1 MGLTKMA
8 LQRPIFILMLMLVA
22 FLIGGMSYVTMR
34 KEANPEV
41 NFGTVSVITPYPGAG
56 PDDVNELI
64 SRKVEEAVASA
75 NGVRDIISTS
85 QEGLSI
91 VTVQLELGVNADTAM
106 NDVRAKVD
114 SIVNS
119 LPRDALKPQ
128 VTKFDNA
135 SAPLLTLVFS
145 SPERSSRDLRDL
157 VDRQFRDRF
166 AQIPGVAGANVQGGD
181 VREIQV
187 QVKKDKLLAY
197 GLGIMDIQRAVAAGS
212 VNAPSGRIVAGPQ
225 EYTVRVKN
233 DYQTPEQIKNMII
246 SVSDPTSFGGR
257 PRSVRLE
264 DVASVVDTVQERTTY
279 SRLDGHD
286 TITLAITKSK
296 DGNAIEI
303 QGVALGIVDQIQKQY
318 KDIGIVKTFDQAE
331 DITEQLDDV
340 RFAIFFG
347 VFLVSAIVYIFLH
360 NLRGTIIVAIAIPT
374 SIFASF
380 IAMKLFGFTIN
391 NMSML
396 ALSLAIGVLVDDAIV
411 VLENIFRHLK
421 TGEDPRTAA
430 LNGRNE
436 IGLAALAITMA
447 DVVVFL
453 PIAFMG
459 GIVGQFFKPM
469 ALGFVFA
476 TLFSLFVSFTVTPL
490 LASRW
495 YKAGEDM
502 EHPKGRFAVWFE
514 RNFGKF
520 ERVYGRALEWTL
532 NHRWFVF
539 ISGNA
544 VLLAVFAFIA
554 GSSTAPKPPIGAT
567 GPDADPSKYGFP
579 GAMFGMMPMGL
590 FMFSLLIGVAIIAI
604 HLGLTPKSPRKLT
617 YRWGALG
624 AAVFGTAA
632 LTTAKMAPMP
642 PLVMVIGIFTVI
654 YAVLSIIEKPS
665 RLKYLGFAALFG
677 LWFPVSAGVGYG
689 YGQWKKEGVF
699 KFQFFPELD
708 GGQVT
713 ASIEL
718 PPGSSLAETERAV
731 ARIEKVFDADPDVKY
746 ILSSVGTQG
755 FGGGGTSGS
764 NYAQVVAT
772 LYDKGALLDRLPWKK
787 HTERLRWTRDSNSV
801 AADMTYKI
809 GKVPGVVV
817 KVSANSGFGFGPPV
831 QLSFTSDDRAALVAT
846 VQKIRDGL
854 AAGKIAGVINP
865 DITSKPGKPE
875 LRVIP
880 DRRAL
885 ADQGVDASSV
895 GLAVRTAY
903 QGDDTTKLRVNAREY
918 IVRVMLDPEDRND
931 VNVLNS
937 IPLLFRQGH
946 PIYLSEI
953 SRTDTAPGIDKI
965 TRRNRA
971 EEIQVTA
978 DILPGY
984 ANGTVSAAI
993 DKWIKDEHLVPESVH
1008 LRPLG
1013 QADASSRE
1021 GLPMIIALFMGF
1033 ILVYM
1038 VLASLYNNLLY
1049 PFIIQMAQPQAMVGA
1064 LLALMLTDKAFNL
1077 VGFIGIVTL
1086 VGLVGKNAILLVDY
1100 TNTLRERG
1108 RNRHDAIVEAGPVR
1122 LRPIVMT
1129 TLALILGMTP
1139 VALAIGRGSEFRET
1153 IGIIIIG
1160 GISFSTVLTL
1170 FVIPASYTIF
1180 DDLLL
1185 WLTRKRRV
1193 QAKVEPTEPF
1203 DDETPTGWPDPA
1215 KA

>member
-8 LQRPIFILMLMLVA
+8 LQRPIFILMLMLTA
-22 FLIGGMSYVTMR
+22 FLIGGMSYVGMR
-34 KEANPEV
+34 KELNPEV
-41 NFGTVSVITPYPGAG
+41 NFGVVSVITPYPGAG
-56 PDDVNELI
+56 PDDINELI
-64 SRKVEEAVASA
+64 SRKVEEAVAGV
-75 NGVRDIISTS
+75 NGVRDITSTS
-85 QEGLSI
+85 QEGLSV

-106 NDVRAKVD
+106 NDVRSKVD

-119 LPRDALKPQ
+119 LPKDALKPQ
-128 VTKFDNA
+128 VSKFDN
-135 SAPLLTLVFS
+135 SSQPVLTLAFS
-145 SPERSSRDLRDL
+145 SAKLSSSELRDL

-197 GLGIMDIQRAVAAGS
+197 GLGILDIQRAVAAGS

-233 DYQTPEQIKNMII
+233 DYQTPEQIRDMII
-246 SVSDPTSFGGR
+246 SVTDPNSFGGR

-264 DVASVVDTVQERTTY
+264 DVAEVTDTVQERTAY
-279 SRLDGHD
+279 SRLNGND
-286 TITLAITKSK
+286 TISLAITKSR
-296 DGNAIEI
+296 DGNAVEI
-303 QGVALGIVDQIQKQY
+303 QTAGLQVLDQIKKQY
-318 KDIGIVKTFDQAE
+318 PDITVVKTFDQAE
-331 DITEQLDDV
+331 DIKESLDDV

-347 VFLVSAIVYIFLH
+347 IFLVSAIVYIFLH

-380 IAMKLFGFTIN
+380 IVMKLFGFTIN

-396 ALSLAIGVLVDDAIV
+396 SISLAVGVLVDDAIV

-421 TGEDPRTAA
+421 KGEDPRQAA

-459 GIVGQFFKPM
+459 GIVGQFFKPL

-495 YKAGEDM
+495 YRAGEDM
-502 EHPKGRFAVWFE
+502 EHPKGRFAIWFE
-514 RNFGKF
+514 RNFG
-520 ERVYGRALEWTL
+520 RVEHAYRRSLEWTL

-539 ISGNA
+539 ILGNA
-544 VLLAVFAFIA
+544 ILLAVFMFIA
-554 GSSTAPKPPIGAT
+554 GSFTAPKPPIGAT
-567 GPDADPSKYGFP
+567 GEEANLANYGVPAAFRT
-579 GAMFGMMPMGL
+579 GMGL
-590 FMFSLLIGVAIIAI
+590 FMMSLIIGAI
-604 HLGLTPKSPRKLT
+604 
-617 YRWGALG
+617 
-624 AAVFGTAA
+624 V
-632 LTTAKMAPMP
+632 
-642 PLVMVIGIFTVI
+642 TVI
-654 YAVLSIIEKPS
+654 NLVRLRRLS
-665 RLKYLGFAALFG
+665 LKYIGAAALFG
-677 LWFPVSAGVGYG
+677 LMFPVSSVVGFTYA
-689 YGQWKKEGVF
+689 QWKKESVF
-699 KFQFFPELD
+699 KFQFLPESD

-713 ASIEL
+713 ASVEL
-718 PPGSSLAETERAV
+718 PPGASLAETERV
-731 ARIEKVFDADPDVKY
+731 VKRVEEIFDADPDVKY
-746 ILSSVGTQG
+746 ILSSVGVQG
-755 FGGGGTSGS
+755 FGGFGGSASGS

-772 LYDKGALLDRLPWKK
+772 LYDKAAALDRLPWKK
-787 HTERLRWTRDSNSV
+787 HTERLRWTRDATSV
-801 AADMTYKI
+801 AADLTYKV
-809 GKVPGVVV
+809 GKLPGASV
-817 KVSANSGFGFGPPV
+817 KVAASSGFGFGAPV

-846 VQKIRDGL
+846 VQKIKDGL

-875 LRVIP
+875 LRVVP

-885 ADQGVDASSV
+885 ADQGVDAASV
-895 GLAVRTAY
+895 GLAIRTAY

-918 IVRVMLDPEDRND
+918 VVRVMLDPEDRNN

-937 IPLLFRQGH
+937 VPLVFKQGN
-946 PIYLSEI
+946 PIYLSEV
-953 SRTDTAPGIDKI
+953 SSTDTAPGIDKI
-965 TRRNRA
+965 TRRSRA

-984 ANGTVSAAI
+984 ANGSVNQQI
-993 DKWIKDEHLVPESVH
+993 MKWITDEKLVPATVQ

-1013 QADASSRE
+1013 QADAQSRE
-1021 GLPMIIALFMGF
+1021 GVFMITALFMGL

-1038 VLASLYNNLLY
+1038 LLASLYNNLLY
-1049 PFIIQMAQPQAMVGA
+1049 PFIIQLAQPQAMVGA

-1108 RNRHDAIVEAGPVR
+1108 MNRHDAIVEAGPTR

-1129 TLALILGMTP
+1129 TLALILGMLP
-1139 VALAIGRGSEFRET
+1139 VALAIGRGSEFRDT

-1180 DDLLL
+1180 DDLSN
-1185 WLTRKRRV
+1185 WMTRKRRRQSGMPV
-1193 QAKVEPTEPF
+1193 
-1203 DDETPTGWPDPA
+1203 DDYDDRMPGEAAEWPEPA
-1215 KA
+1215 KL